1 MFSTYIAYGH
11 IHVAHQGLQISR
23 ICGSKRIKA
32 AASTVRSQL
41 SSASER
47 IGEAPAASSSSSM
60 ARSAMTTYRVCCFL
74 RRFRAASNEPSEAIR
89 DVFQAYT
96 DGGGVVGEE
105 ALRRLLHE
113 VQGETDAGAE
123 AAAKEVMAFAAEQ
136 RLLKKGGLT
145 AEGFHRWLCSDANA
159 ALDPRRGVNISD
171 HIFFTETLYCSS
183 LSL

>member
-1 MFSTYIAYGH
+1 
-11 IHVAHQGLQISR
+11 
-23 ICGSKRIKA
+23 
-32 AASTVRSQL
+32 
-41 SSASER
+41 
-47 IGEAPAASSSSSM
+47 
-60 ARSAMTTYRVCCFL
+60 MTTYRVCCFL
-74 RRFRAASNEPSEAIR
+74 RRFRAASNEPSEAVR

-183 LSL
+183 LSLSKSLFCYYN